1 MAMDDKKLS
10 QLINSKFVVEIPK
23 KDMKKVYDMVEQ
35 NLGLSPKQWDAYR
48 HGLAIK
54 ESQGGKFT
62 AQPTM
67 NYYLT
72 QGGAGG
78 LYDGRYQLGKDAKA
92 DAAKYLGE
100 KNPGHDDKAR
110 AAFIDDPVMQEMYLA
125 AYTIK
130 NHQYMSLN
138 IKDKNYQ
145 DDPRYNPKDYLLS
158 NTHKRVGL
166 LGFAHN
172 QGHGAAKKYI
182 VTGNDTTDQFNTK
195 GSAYAGF
202 IDDAATNLNV
212 DWN

>member
-1 MAMDDKKLS
+1 MAKAM
-10 QLINSKFVVEIPK
+10 NNFVVEIPK
-23 KDMKKVYDMVEQ
+23 KDMNKVYDMVEKG
-35 NLGLSPKQWDAYR
+35 LGLTPRQWDAYR
-48 HGLAIK
+48 HGIAII
-54 ESQGGKFT
+54 ESQGRRYTDK
-62 AQPTM
+62 PTM
-67 NYYLT
+67 SYYLK

-78 LYDGRYQLGKDAKA
+78 LYDGRYQLGKAAKE

-110 AAFIDDPVMQEMYLA
+110 AAFINDPVAQELYLA

-130 NHQYMSLN
+130 NNDYMNVN
-138 IKDKNYQ
+138 IKGTNYQ
-145 DDPRYNPKDYLLS
+145 DNPKYNPKDYLLS

-172 QGHGAAKKYI
+172 QGHGKAKEYM
-182 VTGNDTTDQFNTK
+182 VTGIDTMDSNQKVK
-195 GSAYAGF
+195 GTEYGSF

>member
-1 MAMDDKKLS
+1 MAYDDKKLS
-10 QLINSKFVVEIPK
+10 QLINSKFVVELPK
-23 KDMKKVYDMVEQ
+23 KDMKKVYDMVEKG
-35 NLGLSPKQWDAYR
+35 LGLTPRQWDAYR

-130 NHQYMSLN
+130 NHQYMSQGN
-138 IKDKNYQ
+138 DT
-145 DDPRYNPKDYLLS
+145 YNSKDYLLS

-182 VTGNDTTDQFNTK
+182 VTGNDTMDQFKTK